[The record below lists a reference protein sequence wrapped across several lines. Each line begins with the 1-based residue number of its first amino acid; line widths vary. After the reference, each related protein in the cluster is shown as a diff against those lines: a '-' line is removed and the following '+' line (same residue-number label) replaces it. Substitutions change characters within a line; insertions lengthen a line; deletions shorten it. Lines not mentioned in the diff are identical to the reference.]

1 MCCVFPSSIPGRGE
15 MKISLVRREAIM
27 KVSLSSYPFRV
38 FPSLLPQVLEH
49 MIACLD
55 LISRSGVPNMTPAEV
70 SQSV

>member
-1 MCCVFPSSIPGRGE
+1 MCSVFPSTIPGWGE

-27 KVSLSSYPFRV
+27 KVSLSSYPSRM

-49 MIACLD
+49 MTACLD
-55 LISRSGVPNMTPAEV
+55 LISRSGVPNMTPGEV